1 MRIFK
6 TRVKGTVLKL
16 LNFVLNFSFKVIE
29 EGGWWS
35 HFRETRMHRQP
46 RAPWRPGP
54 GQPAVGL
61 LFILFTER
69 EDSQF
74 PDENWRSLANPSFA
88 VHSWEISF
96 IRHRW
101 SSNLV
106 RQDQATPRIHRLSGN
121 DGQSFIFF
129 SEGRIPAATKM
140 DFRCETP
147 VRTCCFPR
155 VTLVRHTVKSVS
167 GREMAW
173 LSSCRPRFYY
183 RPSDSPGLLLDF
195 PSVVLTRKWV
205 SLYSFFPFFSL
216 SVMRRA
222 FQRERLDSILCLS
235 FSKERCHEGLG
246 L

>member
-16 LNFVLNFSFKVIE
+16 LSFVLNFSFKVIE

-46 RAPWRPGP
+46 GAPWRPGP

-61 LFILFTER
+61 VFILFTER

-74 PDENWRSLANPSFA
+74 PDENWRSLANPSYA

-129 SEGRIPAATKM
+129 SEGRFPAATKM
-140 DFRCETP
+140 DFRRETP

-183 RPSDSPGLLLDF
+183 RPFCLPRSSPWFSLCCFNKEVGLIIFFLPILLL
-195 PSVVLTRKWV
+195 V
-205 SLYSFFPFFSL
+205 SD
-216 SVMRRA
+216 
-222 FQRERLDSILCLS
+222 ETCLS
-235 FSKERCHEGLG
+235 ERKIRLHPLFEFF
-246 L
+246 